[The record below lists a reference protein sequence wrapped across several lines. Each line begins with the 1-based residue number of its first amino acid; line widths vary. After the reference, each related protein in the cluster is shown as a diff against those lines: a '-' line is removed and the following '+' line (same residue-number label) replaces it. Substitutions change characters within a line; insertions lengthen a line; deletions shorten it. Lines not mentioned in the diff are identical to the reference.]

1 MTMTIDE
8 AKRCIKDDVFPA
20 LPDVADW
27 MVHKSPQ
34 PEKTLELWAKALT
47 RLERDEVERV
57 IGLWFNGSVDAPKA
71 YERELIPQCI
81 ISNAMRLRAD
91 ANMRASVIK
100 TRREHEEHRTTPN
113 VINAVK
119 SNKLWPN
126 WLRRHAAVQL
136 GEMTES
142 DALREWNKELDFEF
156 AAGRVKFTL

>member
-8 AKRCIKDDVFPA
+8 AKRVIKDEVFPA

-47 RLERDEVERV
+47 RLERGEVERV

-81 ISNAMRLRAD
+81 VSNAMRLRSD
-91 ANMRASVIK
+91 ANMRAEVMK
-100 TRREHEEHRTTPN
+100 TRREHEEHEATPK
-113 VINAVK
+113 VMDAVK
-119 SNKLWPN
+119 SHKLWPN

-136 GEMTES
+136 GEMTEEQ
-142 DALREWNKELDFEF
+142 ALREWNAELDFEF
-156 AAGRVKFTL
+156 ASGRVKFTL